1 MAKKDRTG
9 NRKTR
14 DQRKQFKVP
23 EFGRVYETKTGQKY
37 SKYWHSSLDSA
48 NNKCYIT
55 YITNKT
61 NGFHREGEMIMLM
74 PSIFGD
80 NLFDDFMNGF
90 PFGGSRGESP
100 LGGLMKTDIR
110 DTSQGYELDIDM
122 PGFKKEDIRA
132 ELKDGYLTI
141 RAQTNGERDEK
152 DDNGRYIRRERYSGS
167 CQRSFYVGREVVQE
181 DIRARFENG
190 ILKLTVPKK
199 EALPRTE
206 ENRYIAI
213 EG

>member
-1 MAKKDRTG
+1 
-9 NRKTR
+9 
-14 DQRKQFKVP
+14 
-23 EFGRVYETKTGQKY
+23 
-37 SKYWHSSLDSA
+37 
-48 NNKCYIT
+48 
-55 YITNKT
+55 
-61 NGFHREGEMIMLM
+61 MLM

-110 DTSQGYELDIDM
+110 DTSQGYELD
-122 PGFKKEDIRA
+122 
-132 ELKDGYLTI
+132 
-141 RAQTNGERDEK
+141 QTHGDRDEK
-152 DDNGRYIRRERYSGS
+152 DDKGRYIRRERYSGS

-181 DIRARFENG
+181 DIRARFDNG

-199 EALPRTE
+199 ETLPRTE